1 MVCQYGYEISL
12 LTIQCVYLLR
22 VNEDPLK
29 KIIKEAQ
36 ICVSVIDSVVHD
48 IRRSHLLT
56 DTLREARKNKFEP
69 TKMVKVGNKMLQ
81 FEFVLKCIHPRSSLL
96 VKVPLT
102 MEVPDVNFSIS

>member
-1 MVCQYGYEISL
+1 MCI
-12 LTIQCVYLLR
+12 LR
-22 VNEDPLK
+22 LNEDPLK
-29 KIIKEAQ
+29 KITKEAQ
-36 ICVSVIDSVVHD
+36 ICVSDGVVLD
-48 IRRSHLLT
+48 IRRSYLLI

-69 TKMVKVGNKMLQ
+69 TKMVKVDNKMLH